1 VSHITQS
8 AVHCIN
14 PDCQRPY
21 PQPWGNKFC
30 NSCGAPLELL
40 DRYVPLQPLGSGGFA
55 QIYTVWDEKT
65 QTEKVLKVLV
75 EDSPKALE
83 LFTQEA
89 AVLSSLQHPGV
100 PIVDAEGYFQVQLF
114 NPKPHQLPC
123 LVMEKINGRT
133 LEEILKKFPQGCPE
147 SLVVNW
153 FAQAVEILQELHKR
167 QIIHR
172 DIKPS
177 NLMLGN
183 SSPTATHPQG
193 QIEGDRLVLIDFGG
207 AKQFSPSKLRSQ
219 SSSTRLFSSGYSP
232 PEQVTGGIVGP
243 SADFYALGRTM
254 IELLTG
260 KYPLELEDQQ
270 TGKLKWRNTVNVNPQ
285 LADLLDEMV
294 QEDVRSRPANAAM
307 IQKRLAKIS
316 QPLPPPGL
324 FAQLRNK
331 GNQAS
336 TQVSQRYTQL
346 IQAIKQGLANFSQ
359 AVTKTVTF
367 IAQAIIKILQA
378 CLATIWA
385 MILAYVGACFG
396 AIAGFILAYR
406 TSLGR
411 QIVEF
416 IGSQLNQLVPN
427 TQPVFGTDILVYVAA
442 GWGTAWGLTV
452 SGCFGQRRRFL
463 VASLMGIISYGFGW
477 LILQLI
483 TPKDSGEGLVAVIL
497 VAVCL
502 LTLSLGFRSHHI
514 VYAVFAAFG
523 SASAYAVLILFRLA
537 PRIFQFSSQPGWS
550 ELQLPLI
557 FFGSVGFFISFWLAV
572 SYYLIVPGLR
582 FLGWR

>member
-1 VSHITQS
+1 MSHITQS

-40 DRYVPLQPLGSGGFA
+40 DRYVPIQPLGSGGFA

-89 AVLSSLQHPGV
+89 AVLSSLHHPGV
-100 PIVDAEGYFQVQLF
+100 PRVDAEGYFQVQLF

-147 SLVVNW
+147 SLVLNW
-153 FAQAVEILQELHKR
+153 FAQAVQILQELHKR
-167 QIIHR
+167 QILHR

-177 NLMLGN
+177 NLMLGTSLP
-183 SSPTATHPQG
+183 SSIASPG
-193 QIEGDRLVLIDFGG
+193 QAEGDRLVLIDFGG
-207 AKQFSPSKLRSQ
+207 AKQFSASKLRSQ

-243 SADFYALGRTM
+243 SADFYALGRTV

-270 TGKLKWRNTVNVNPQ
+270 TGKLRWRTAVNVNPQ

-294 QEDVRSRPANAAM
+294 QEDVRSRPANAAI

-324 FAQLRNK
+324 FAQLQDK
-331 GNQAS
+331 IKQAS
-336 TQVSQRYTQL
+336 TQVSQRFTL
-346 IQAIKQGLANFSQ
+346 ITQAIEQVLANFSQ
-359 AVTKTVTF
+359 AVTKIVVF
-367 IAQAIIKILQA
+367 IAQTIIKIFRA

-385 MILAYVGACFG
+385 MILSTIGAYFG

-411 QIVEF
+411 QVVEL
-416 IGSQLNQLVPN
+416 IGNQLNQLVPN
-427 TQPVFGTDILVYVAA
+427 TQPVFGADILVFVAA

-463 VASLMGIISYGFGW
+463 VASLMGMISYGFGW
-477 LILQLI
+477 LVLQLI

-502 LTLSLGFRSHHI
+502 LTLSLGLRSHHL

-523 SASAYAVLILFRLA
+523 SAIGYAVLILLKLA
-537 PRIFQFSSQPGWS
+537 PPIFQFTSQPAWS
-550 ELQLPLI
+550 ELYLPLT
-557 FFGSVGFFISFWLAV
+557 FFGSVGFFISFWLGV

-582 FLGWR
+582 LLGWR

>member
-1 VSHITQS
+1 MSHITQS

-30 NSCGAPLELL
+30 NSCGAPLQLL
-40 DRYVPLQPLGSGGFA
+40 DRYIPFQPLGSGGFA

-75 EDSPKALE
+75 EDSLKAQE

-100 PIVDAEGYFQVQLF
+100 PQVDADGYFQINLF
-114 NPKPHQLPC
+114 SPKQRRLAC
-123 LVMEKINGRT
+123 LVMEKINGQT
-133 LEEILKKFPQGCPE
+133 LEEILKSYPQGCPE
-147 SLVVNW
+147 DLVLNW
-153 FAQAVEILQELHKR
+153 FTQAVKILQVLHKR

-177 NLMLGN
+177 NLMLGTT
-183 SSPTATHPQG
+183 SPNLPIVQRTS
-193 QIEGDRLVLIDFGG
+193 GDRLVLIDFGG
-207 AKQFSPSKLRSQ
+207 AKQFSTAMLRRE

-232 PEQVTGGIVGP
+232 PEQVTGGNVGP

-260 KYPLELEDQQ
+260 KYPPQLEDPQ
-270 TGKLKWRNTVNVNPQ
+270 TGELRWRAGVNVKPQ

-294 QEDVRSRPANAAM
+294 RDDVRSRPANAAI

-316 QPLPPPGL
+316 RASPQQGL
-324 FAQLRNK
+324 FSQLRDTVK
-331 GNQAS
+331 QTSTQAS
-336 TQVSQRYTQL
+336 QKFAL
-346 IQAIKQGLANFSQ
+346 IIQAVEQAFANFNR
-359 AVTKTVTF
+359 AVGKTTRFVVKTIF
-367 IAQAIIKILQA
+367 KVLQA

-385 MILAYVGACFG
+385 MMLTSLGACLG

-406 TSLGR
+406 TNLGN
-411 QIVEF
+411 QVVGF
-416 IGSQLNQLVPN
+416 MVYQLNQLVPN
-427 TQPVFGTDILVYVAA
+427 TQPDLGADILVFVAA
-442 GWGTAWGLTV
+442 GVGTAWGLTL

-463 VASLMGIISYGFGW
+463 VASLMAVISYGFGW
-477 LILQLI
+477 LVFQLI
-483 TPKDSGEGLVAVIL
+483 TPKDSGEGLVAFIL

-502 LTLSLGFRSHHI
+502 LTLSLGLRSHHI
-514 VYAVFAAFG
+514 VYAVVASFGTAIAFAI
-523 SASAYAVLILFRLA
+523 SIILKLT
-537 PRIFQFSSQPGWS
+537 PPIWDFSTQPGWS
-550 ELQLPLI
+550 ELWLPLA
-557 FFGSVGFFISFWLAV
+557 FFSLVGVFLSFWLGV
-572 SYYLIVPGLR
+572 SYYLIIPGLR
-582 FLGWR
+582 LLGWR

>member
-1 VSHITQS
+1 MSHITQS

-167 QIIHR
+167 QILHR

-183 SSPTATHPQG
+183 SSPTVTPPQG

-331 GNQAS
+331 GKLAS

-502 LTLSLGFRSHHI
+502 LTLSLGLRSHHI

-523 SASAYAVLILFRLA
+523 SAIAYAVMILLRLA
-537 PRIFQFSSQPGWS
+537 PPIFQFSSQPGWS

-557 FFGSVGFFISFWLAV
+557 FFGSVGIFISFWLAV
-572 SYYLIVPGLR
+572 TYYLIVPGLR